1 MKILDLDGK
10 LVIGHVGHGNMNI
23 NELFGSDKDKKRD
36 LGYDLKD
43 DLIFY
48 MQNDP
53 AFYRKAYVPT
63 MLKFDKYCKEGKQV
77 SPRGFEKMVKYAYEC
92 YQNKF
97 PVEGLEKDLAVEMCK
112 EICETLHEQE
122 TKNCENGFYDLE
134 D

>member
-1 MKILDLDGK
+1 MTTNPNQVRL
-10 LVIGHVGHGNMNI
+10 GNMHI
-23 NELFGSDKDKKRD
+23 NELFGSDEDKKKD

-53 AFYRKAYVPT
+53 AFYRKEYFPT
-63 MLKFDKYCKEGKQV
+63 MLKYDKYCKEGKQV
-77 SPRGFEKMVKYAYEC
+77 SARGFKKLVDYAYEC

-97 PVEGLEKDLAVEMCK
+97 PVEGLERNLDEEMC
-112 EICETLHEQE
+112 EAICKAIHEQE
-122 TKNCENGFYDLE
+122 TKNCKNGFYDLE